1 MCESRSPC
9 SIGIIFFEGFFEGHK
24 FISFFTVTC
33 LPSLN
38 KGVTL
43 PYLYATPR
51 HGASSNGFYPN
62 LAGFSLPNFAVN
74 ALRVA
79 LIFTR
84 VLRQNSCFKH
94 ETPFFTY
101 PSLFLLL
108 LRLLSWDDC
117 KDWRIHHQLCRWVQ
131 PIRND
136 IQINMSSHNWS
147 QINSGKLKQLVQAT
161 FSLKQ
166 VLPLKTK
173 HFVRHKISRN
183 GPHQRRQS
191 VLNMGWGY
199 AYAYPYPDFP
209 KCLLR
214 CSLA

>member
-84 VLRQNSCFKH
+84 VPRQNSCFKH
-94 ETPFFTY
+94 ETPFFY
-101 PSLFLLL
+101 
-108 LRLLSWDDC
+108 
-117 KDWRIHHQLCRWVQ
+117 
-131 PIRND
+131 
-136 IQINMSSHNWS
+136 
-147 QINSGKLKQLVQAT
+147 
-161 FSLKQ
+161 
-166 VLPLKTK
+166 LPLPSSSSSSVYYPGMTA
-173 HFVRHKISRN
+173 KIEEYITNRAGGYNLSETTSKQTCHLTI
-183 GPHQRRQS
+183 GPKSTLGSSSSWFRQHS
-191 VLNMGWGY
+191 V
-199 AYAYPYPDFP
+199 
-209 KCLLR
+209 
-214 CSLA
+214 